1 MGHGSL
7 NFGTKLVL
15 VTFSLAALGVV
26 TISKVR
32 SKNFY
37 ARQPES
43 TVGTIRD
50 ITGEVQIRSEDGVF
64 RRVESGHPVSDGD
77 QIVTANES
85 KAVVDL
91 KAGRSIICSANSRI
105 TVTSLED
112 DRNTPTILIDATR
125 SGETEASTVDNSAR
139 PVILLTGKGAIT
151 VNAGESITTKN
162 SGSAEGSEIIRTD
175 KKTGI
180 QTALVKVDDNE
191 RNRRIQEALAAA
203 ASPTPTPTPIATPK
217 TVAPRP
223 DSPPVLLTPAPGS
236 VLWSAQDL
244 QKIENDS
251 IGVVISFKGP
261 APGTGLTLEV
271 KEDGNSA
278 SRGVQEK
285 LVPSTESGKYS
296 ARFSVASIQG
306 ISRGN
311 ITGGKL
317 RRDFSLAVLSGDG
330 TSARRIPVAGKFGV
344 GSLSPLVRDTGVI
357 LGLTS
362 IAESPAPGPWITGR
376 FEDDPGRLPLVIRLF
391 KPGMFTAFVPAIR
404 SAKLL
409 AVKNGATMALT
420 GTFVVKGQEIVA
432 QIAGPIVNNELTDK
446 VRALIDGDFV
456 FTGPQEALVSA
467 KKYSIDE
474 IQKMIAG
481 SVQSGKSIFVFQ
493 DQSLFEVNAEFVR
506 KYPSVASFVRRNS
519 NAFFTKEVKIN
530 SFR

>member
-1 MGHGSL
+1 
-7 NFGTKLVL
+7 
-15 VTFSLAALGVV
+15 
-26 TISKVR
+26 
-32 SKNFY
+32 
-37 ARQPES
+37 
-43 TVGTIRD
+43 
-50 ITGEVQIRSEDGVF
+50 
-64 RRVESGHPVSDGD
+64 
-77 QIVTANES
+77 
-85 KAVVDL
+85 
-91 KAGRSIICSANSRI
+91 
-105 TVTSLED
+105 
-112 DRNTPTILIDATR
+112 
-125 SGETEASTVDNSAR
+125 
-139 PVILLTGKGAIT
+139 
-151 VNAGESITTKN
+151 
-162 SGSAEGSEIIRTD
+162 
-175 KKTGI
+175 
-180 QTALVKVDDNE
+180 
-191 RNRRIQEALAAA
+191 
-203 ASPTPTPTPIATPK
+203 
-217 TVAPRP
+217 
-223 DSPPVLLTPAPGS
+223 LLTPAPGS

-344 GSLSPLVRDTGVI
+344 GSHSPLVRDTGVI